1 MKLQHYADQLTR
13 LRSDV
18 RLEVI
23 LAELYFEGFDP
34 KKDLLVHPVGLF
46 ERSYRKDIGE
56 PRVGNADVYGDD
68 AASIDPARH
77 TYLNV
82 KVNRDGLYDY
92 LPEGLFHQ
100 PSNETRDQKELFEDI
115 DEQGRRQKGARQ
127 FFQPIEQEF
136 YLQGLLMELEERTY
150 LVNEQTLRQQSQ
162 APNGQGDVLRQF
174 WDLPNGLLDIRQLNN
189 LLHLLP
195 IAHRLVHNNALV
207 TEVYELIL
215 GVPVEIRTI
224 PPLVHFIKLA
234 DDDVPSPNDLSKAEL
249 GGFALEGLYQDTMP
263 AYEIRVGPLNSDQLN
278 DFLADGRS
286 RVIMNLLTKY
296 FLPAETDVIDHL
308 LVDEANQ
315 YLTLSDDESPSS
327 VLGVASYI

>member
-1 MKLQHYADQLTR
+1 MKLQHYADQLSR

-56 PRVGNADVYGDD
+56 PRVGNADVYGEGE
-68 AASIDPARH
+68 ASIDPGRR

-82 KVNRDGLYDY
+82 KVNREGLYDY

-100 PSNETRDQKELFEDI
+100 PSNETRDQKEVFEDI
-115 DEQGRRQKGARQ
+115 DEQARRQRGARQ
-127 FFQPIEQEF
+127 FFQPMEQEF

-174 WDLPNGLLDIRQLNN
+174 WDLPKDLLDIRQLNN

-195 IAHRLVHNNALV
+195 IAHRLVHNNVLV

-224 PPLVHFIKLA
+224 APLVHLITLA
-234 DDDVPSPNDLSKAEL
+234 DDDVPSPNALSKAEL
-249 GGFALEGLYQDTMP
+249 GGFSLEGLYQDTMP
-263 AYEIRVGPLNSDQLN
+263 AYEIRVGPLNAEQLN

-286 RVIMNLLTKY
+286 RKIMNLLTKY

-315 YLTLSDDESPSS
+315 YLTLSDDETPSS
-327 VLGVASYI
+327 ILGVASYI